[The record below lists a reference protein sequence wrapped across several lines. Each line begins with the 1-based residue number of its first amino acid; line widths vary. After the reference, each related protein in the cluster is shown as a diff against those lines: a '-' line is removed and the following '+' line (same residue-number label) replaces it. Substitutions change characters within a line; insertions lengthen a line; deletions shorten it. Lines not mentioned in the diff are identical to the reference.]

1 MEQKKEKKEKIY
13 MSKETTQLLFRRLAS
28 YSILNDSR
36 AWVSL
41 YESIQLLR
49 SIVPEEIIKKEYDDN
64 EEIDKILIRFGKKVY
79 HINSYFS
86 LIKDADFRDSNLWK
100 KHYRNFLIA
109 LGDIPIIHT
118 KVISFF
124 GFLIKR
130 VSFAIDSIPSEYLVQ
145 AKNDLMKFESKEGM
159 ERRIFQK
166 KKEFYDAKLEESE
179 KTKNDN

>member
-1 MEQKKEKKEKIY
+1 MEQKKEKKEKVY
-13 MSKETTQLLFRRLAS
+13 LSKEVTQILFRRLAS
-28 YSILNDSR
+28 YAILNDGR
-36 AWVSL
+36 GWVSL
-41 YESIQLLR
+41 YEAIQLLR
-49 SIVPEEIIKKEYDDN
+49 SVVPEEIIKKEYDDY
-64 EEIDKILIRFGKKVY
+64 EEIDKILVKFGKKVY

-86 LIKDADFRDSNLWK
+86 LIKDSDFRDSNLWK

-109 LGDIPIIHT
+109 LSDIPVIHT

-159 ERRIFQK
+159 EKRIFQK